1 MPSGPASQK
10 RAAGARLG
18 KNGRTPLRRGGREAA
33 RRPCEAH
40 LERLLH
46 FFVVIKL
53 RYTQKLSRTNG
64 RAKAQALIP
73 WVKCVITGEAS
84 CEKEMPF
91 QAAPFVLGTAG
102 ATAVGAGA
110 WHVLTGNSCDSW
122 RTCAGSR
129 KHTMLPERT
138 GSEIAASLYH
148 PTGPGHGNVQG
159 DGTHTGQLS
168 LPSPGGGARPQAP
181 APAPRACPLSS
192 LSCCADRRCGR
203 AQAFRRGWST

>member
-1 MPSGPASQK
+1 
-10 RAAGARLG
+10 LI
-18 KNGRTPLRRGGREAA
+18 T
-33 RRPCEAH
+33 
-40 LERLLH
+40 ER
-46 FFVVIKL
+46 
-53 RYTQKLSRTNG
+53 S
-64 RAKAQALIP
+64 A
-73 WVKCVITGEAS
+73 W
-84 CEKEMPF
+84 EKEMPF

-148 PTGPGHGNVQG
+148 PTGPGHGNVHG

-168 LPSPGGGARPQAP
+168 LPSPDGGARPQAP
-181 APAPRACPLSS
+181 APAPRA
-192 LSCCADRRCGR
+192 
-203 AQAFRRGWST
+203 

>member
-1 MPSGPASQK
+1 
-10 RAAGARLG
+10 
-18 KNGRTPLRRGGREAA
+18 
-33 RRPCEAH
+33 
-40 LERLLH
+40 
-46 FFVVIKL
+46 
-53 RYTQKLSRTNG
+53 
-64 RAKAQALIP
+64 
-73 WVKCVITGEAS
+73 
-84 CEKEMPF
+84 MPF

-148 PTGPGHGNVQG
+148 PTGPGHGNVHG

-168 LPSPGGGARPQAP
+168 LPSPDGGARPQAP
-181 APAPRACPLSS
+181 APAPRA
-192 LSCCADRRCGR
+192 
-203 AQAFRRGWST
+203 

>member
-1 MPSGPASQK
+1 
-10 RAAGARLG
+10 
-18 KNGRTPLRRGGREAA
+18 
-33 RRPCEAH
+33 
-40 LERLLH
+40 
-46 FFVVIKL
+46 
-53 RYTQKLSRTNG
+53 
-64 RAKAQALIP
+64 
-73 WVKCVITGEAS
+73 
-84 CEKEMPF
+84 MPF

-138 GSEIAASLYH
+138 GSEIVASLYH
-148 PTGPGHGNVQG
+148 PTGPGYGNVHG

-181 APAPRACPLSS
+181 APAPRACALSS
-192 LSCCADRRCGR
+192 LSWCADRRRGR
-203 AQAFRRGWST
+203 AQACRRGWST